1 MKKNAMMKIA
11 AILMVAV
18 LLTTCAISSTFAKY
32 TTTGVTGTDSARVA
46 KWGVTVNATLLSN
59 LFAARYDN
67 DTTDKSAIS
76 LNAQDIVA
84 PGTTKYVALT
94 NAVSGQPEVAV
105 EITTAAEVALDNWAL
120 DDSKFYCP
128 LVFKIGATEA
138 TATTI
143 DGKTFTG
150 DDAEAR
156 LEAAIKEEIE
166 KSTAQYEAGTDLEAA
181 TGADL
186 YISWDW
192 AFTGVD
198 DAKDTDLADSGATIS
213 ISVTQTVSQLDK
225 FAVTPPSE
233 G

>member
-67 DTTDKSAIS
+67 DTDDQSAIS
-76 LNAQDIVA
+76 LDAQDIVA

-105 EITTAAEVALDNWAL
+105 EITTAAEVALDNWTL
-120 DDSKFYCP
+120 NDSKFYCP

-138 TATTI
+138 TATEINGLDYT
-143 DGKTFTG
+143 TG
-150 DDAEAR
+150 DDAEAK
-156 LEAAIKEEIE
+156 LEKAIKDEIE
-166 KSTAQYEAGTDLEAA
+166 KSTAEYKAGTKLEDT

-186 YISWDW
+186 YISWSW

-198 DAKDTDLADSGATIS
+198 DAKDTDLADSGASIS
-213 ISVTQTVSQLDK
+213 ISVTQTVSQLDT
-225 FAVTPPSE
+225 FTVTND
-233 G
+233 